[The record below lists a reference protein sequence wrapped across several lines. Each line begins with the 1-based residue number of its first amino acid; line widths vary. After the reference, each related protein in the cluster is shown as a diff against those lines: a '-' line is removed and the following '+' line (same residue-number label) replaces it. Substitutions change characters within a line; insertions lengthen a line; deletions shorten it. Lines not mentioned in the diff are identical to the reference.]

1 MATSKTKKSKQNRNR
16 KTAAAKAHRRADR
29 KVKSA
34 EIQDHRVTVI
44 EAPIWEYPRMAAAM
58 AEQNPSLT
66 YEEALAVLLAHP
78 AYVSKDCAPP
88 GKMVPARQIQ
98 QSGEAVEEF
107 IGSLEELH
115 RIGVMK
121 WDPITRIHHMT
132 SDFEAQILSSRAAE
146 AAPRG

>member
-1 MATSKTKKSKQNRNR
+1 MATSKAKKSKQNRNR

-34 EIQDHRVTVI
+34 EIQDRRVTVI
-44 EAPIWEYPRMAAAM
+44 EAPIWEFPRIAAAM
-58 AEQNPSLT
+58 AEQNPALT
-66 YEEALAVLLAHP
+66 YEESLAVLLAHP
-78 AYVSKDCAPP
+78 AYVSKDSAPP
-88 GKMVPARQIQ
+88 GKMVPAQQIQ
-98 QSGEAVEEF
+98 QSGETVEEF

-132 SDFEAQILSSRAAE
+132 SDFEAHILSSRAAE
-146 AAPRG
+146 AAPG

>member
-1 MATSKTKKSKQNRNR
+1 MATSKAKKSKQNRSR

-34 EIQDHRVTVI
+34 ESQDRRVAVI
-44 EAPIWEYPRMAAAM
+44 EAPIWEFARMAAAM
-58 AEQNPSLT
+58 AEQNPALT

-78 AYVSKDCAPP
+78 AYVSIDSAPP
-88 GKMVPARQIQ
+88 GTMVPLEKMR
-98 QSGEAVEEF
+98 EAETTVEEF
-107 IGSLEELH
+107 IGSLEEMH

-132 SDFEAQILSSRAAE
+132 SDSKAQISE
-146 AAPRG
+146 AREPQ

>member
-1 MATSKTKKSKQNRNR
+1 MATSKAKKSKQNRKN
-16 KTAAAKAHRRADR
+16 AAAKAHRRADR

-34 EIQDHRVTVI
+34 EIQDRRVTVI

-88 GKMVPARQIQ
+88 GKMVPTRQIQ
-98 QSGEAVEEF
+98 QSGETVEEF

-146 AAPRG
+146 AAPHR